1 MSVAVVCNLSDGVI
15 LGVDSALTI
24 GDASS
29 PAKVYEDAEK
39 LFALDELPIGIATYG
54 MAAIGDRTIGNLLR
68 QFEVS
73 NSTAINAPT
82 ATLEGI
88 AELLRDFFHQEYMR
102 VIAPSL
108 EQQLGV
114 PYDQIPDNRKPGLGL
129 VVAGFSTGAYLSEVF
144 NILIPLHAAAN
155 SARRLGNPGDIGA
168 VRFATCNPIS
178 RYILGYDEGLLDAII
193 DHVNTI
199 RPPLTRAEV
208 QGLYNV
214 AAKFRYQIVFTGM
227 PIKRGIEY
235 VRFLVELVINHYKF
249 VEGASI
255 VGGKCRIG
263 VVTYRGGKFKILE

>member
-88 AELLRDFFHQEYMR
+88 AE
-102 VIAPSL
+102 
-108 EQQLGV
+108 LGV